1 MILSNHQLFQE
12 FKQKQVQLQ
21 AFRESTGTSLQTML
35 DQYEWGI
42 VSGAG
47 HQGLPLLTLRLD
59 HRIVLDDPFLLSL
72 AEQAEKTWGP
82 VDFSLFS
89 GEGRRSHS
97 GSRSSTKS
105 SHTGSTWPVMSPTS
119 TTATW
124 VWVAYPAAEAVIS
137 NVPASSKPAYQVVH
151 R

>member
-89 GEGRRSHS
+89 GEVSEPIRVLSKTLLDQRWRR
-97 GSRSSTKS
+97 RQTQ
-105 SHTGSTWPVMSPTS
+105 
-119 TTATW
+119 A
-124 VWVAYPAAEAVIS
+124 
-137 NVPASSKPAYQVVH
+137 
-151 R
+151 